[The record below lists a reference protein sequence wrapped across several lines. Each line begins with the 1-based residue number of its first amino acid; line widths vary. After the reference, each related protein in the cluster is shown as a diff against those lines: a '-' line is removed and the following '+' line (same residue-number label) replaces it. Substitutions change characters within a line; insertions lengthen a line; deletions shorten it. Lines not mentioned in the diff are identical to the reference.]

1 LVIIGTKMKTL
12 RSQELLS
19 GVTGVYARALLR
31 PMGYSDDDFKKP
43 LIAVVNSWN
52 EINPGHYHLRE
63 LANFVKQGIWMAGGM
78 PVEFNTIAPCDG
90 IAQGEGMHYILPSRE
105 VIAASV
111 ELMIQAHRCDG
122 MVMLASCD
130 KILPAMLMA
139 AARCDIPTIFLPGG
153 TMLPR
158 KFADTSRVTSDI
170 KEAIGAFNTGKIS
183 AEKFAEIESLTC
195 ASVGACSMMG
205 TANTMAAIVETLGL
219 ALPGSATIPAV
230 DARRPQLAKATGK
243 RIVELVKQD
252 ARALQFITSESLE
265 NAIRLALAIGG
276 STNMILHMLALAQ
289 EAGIQMELGDFDRL
303 SRNTPLIAKFKP
315 ASNFTLLDFDEAG
328 GVPAALK
335 AIASL
340 LHQDVPTVT
349 GKKLSEILADV
360 VIRRQEVIHSLEH
373 PLASEGG
380 IAVLYGNLAPQ
391 GAIVKQSAVVPQ
403 MQCHVGPAK
412 VFNREEEV
420 RDFLLAKKVVPGD
433 VLVVRYEGPKGGP
446 GMRELSIP
454 AAMLIGMGLGDSVA
468 MLTDGRFSGATRG
481 PCIGHICPEAAEDG
495 PLALVEDGD
504 EIVIDIPRRVLDIK
518 VSEEELK
525 RRRLAWHP
533 PKEVV
538 SKGFLSFYRQ
548 HVGSADK
555 GAILGC

>member
-1 LVIIGTKMKTL
+1 MKTL

-111 ELMIQAHRCDG
+111 ELMIQAHCCDG

-219 ALPGSATIPAV
+219 ALPESATIPAV

-360 VIRRQEVIHSLEH
+360 VIRRQEVIHSLEQ

-533 PKEVV
+533 AKEVV

>member
-1 LVIIGTKMKTL
+1 MKTL

-31 PMGYSDDDFKKP
+31 PMGYSDEDFKKP

-111 ELMIQAHRCDG
+111 ELMIQAHCCDG

-219 ALPGSATIPAV
+219 ALPESATIPAV

-360 VIRRQEVIHSLEH
+360 VIRRQEVIHSLEQ

-533 PKEVV
+533 AKEVV

>member
-1 LVIIGTKMKTL
+1 MKTL

-78 PVEFNTIAPCDG
+78 PVDFNTIAPCDG

-335 AIASL
+335 AITSL

-533 PKEVV
+533 AKEVV

>member
-335 AIASL
+335 AITSL

-360 VIRRQEVIHSLEH
+360 VIRRQEVIHSLEQ

>member
-1 LVIIGTKMKTL
+1 MKTL

-335 AIASL
+335 AITSL

-360 VIRRQEVIHSLEH
+360 VIRRQEVIHSLEQ

-504 EIVIDIPRRVLDIK
+504 EIMIDIPRRVLDIK

-533 PKEVV
+533 AKEVV

>member
-1 LVIIGTKMKTL
+1 MKTL

-360 VIRRQEVIHSLEH
+360 VIRRQEVIHSLEQ

-533 PKEVV
+533 AKEVV

>member
-1 LVIIGTKMKTL
+1 MKTL

-335 AIASL
+335 AITSL

-360 VIRRQEVIHSLEH
+360 VIRRQEVIHSLEQ

-533 PKEVV
+533 AKEVV

>member
-1 LVIIGTKMKTL
+1 MKTL

-158 KFADTSRVTSDI
+158 KFADASRVTSDI

-335 AIASL
+335 AITSL

-360 VIRRQEVIHSLEH
+360 VIRRQEVIHSLEQ

>member
-1 LVIIGTKMKTL
+1 MKTL

-19 GVTGVYARALLR
+19 GVMGVYARALLR

-335 AIASL
+335 AITSL

-360 VIRRQEVIHSLEH
+360 VIRRQEVIHSLEQ

-525 RRRLAWHP
+525 RRRLARHP
-533 PKEVV
+533 AKEVV

>member
-1 LVIIGTKMKTL
+1 MKTL

-31 PMGYSDDDFKKP
+31 PMGYSDEDFKKP

-335 AIASL
+335 AITSL

-533 PKEVV
+533 AKEVV

>member
-1 LVIIGTKMKTL
+1 MKTL

-335 AIASL
+335 AITSL

-360 VIRRQEVIHSLEH
+360 VIRRQEVIHSLEQ

>member
-1 LVIIGTKMKTL
+1 MKTL

-158 KFADTSRVTSDI
+158 KFADASRVTSDI

-335 AIASL
+335 AITSL

-360 VIRRQEVIHSLEH
+360 VIRRQEVIHSLEQ

-420 RDFLLAKKVVPGD
+420 RDSLSAKKVAPGD

>member
-1 LVIIGTKMKTL
+1 MKTL

-111 ELMIQAHRCDG
+111 ELMIQAHCCDG

-360 VIRRQEVIHSLEH
+360 VIRRQEVIHSLEQ

-454 AAMLIGMGLGDSVA
+454 AAMLIGMRLGDSVA

-533 PKEVV
+533 AKEVV

>member
-1 LVIIGTKMKTL
+1 MKTL

-335 AIASL
+335 AITSL

-360 VIRRQEVIHSLEH
+360 VIRRQEVIHSLEQ

-504 EIVIDIPRRVLDIK
+504 EIMIDIPRRVLDIK

-533 PKEVV
+533 AKEVV
-538 SKGFLSFYRQ
+538 SKGFLSFYQQ

>member
-1 LVIIGTKMKTL
+1 MKTL

-335 AIASL
+335 AITSL

-533 PKEVV
+533 AKEVV

>member
-1 LVIIGTKMKTL
+1 MKTL

-31 PMGYSDDDFKKP
+31 PMGYSDEDFKKP

-130 KILPAMLMA
+130 KIIPAMLMA

-360 VIRRQEVIHSLEH
+360 VIRRQEVIHSLEQ

>member
-1 LVIIGTKMKTL
+1 MKTL

-335 AIASL
+335 AITSL

-360 VIRRQEVIHSLEH
+360 VIRRQEVIHSLEQ

-504 EIVIDIPRRVLDIK
+504 EIMIDIPRRVLDIK

>member
-1 LVIIGTKMKTL
+1 MKTL

-19 GVTGVYARALLR
+19 GVMGVYARALLR

-335 AIASL
+335 AITSL

-360 VIRRQEVIHSLEH
+360 VIRRQEVIHSLEQ

-533 PKEVV
+533 AKEVV

>member
-1 LVIIGTKMKTL
+1 MKTL

-111 ELMIQAHRCDG
+111 ELMIQAHCCDG

-219 ALPGSATIPAV
+219 ALPESATIPAV

-360 VIRRQEVIHSLEH
+360 VIRRQEVIHSLEQ

-454 AAMLIGMGLGDSVA
+454 AAMLIGMRLGDSVA

-533 PKEVV
+533 AKEVV

>member
-1 LVIIGTKMKTL
+1 MKTL

-335 AIASL
+335 AITSL

-360 VIRRQEVIHSLEH
+360 VIRRQEVIHSLEQ

-525 RRRLAWHP
+525 RRRLARHP
-533 PKEVV
+533 AKEVV